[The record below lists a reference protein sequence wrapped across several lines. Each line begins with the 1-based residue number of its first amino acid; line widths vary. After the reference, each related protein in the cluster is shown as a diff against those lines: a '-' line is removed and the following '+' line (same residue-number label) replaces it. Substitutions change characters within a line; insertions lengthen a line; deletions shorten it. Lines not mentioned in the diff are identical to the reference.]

1 MHTIVE
7 LTEAPLGS
15 YQGAKMGQVATP
27 VGQACLVW
35 DDLGIREF
43 GFAAEPPEM
52 MGAPIGSP
60 IGGASISREDAKA
73 TALVTAAF
81 GQGPLTLPLVLS
93 GTDFQ
98 RQVWRAL
105 LQVPVGETISYAQLA
120 SRVGKPGA
128 ARAVGSAVGANRI
141 GFLVPCHRVVRQ
153 DGVIGQFRWGSDVKQ
168 RLLQWESRLT
178 HG

>member
-1 MHTIVE
+1 I
-7 LTEAPLGS
+7 GS
-15 YQGAKMGQVATP
+15 
-27 VGQACLVW
+27 
-35 DDLGIREF
+35 
-43 GFAAEPPEM
+43 
-52 MGAPIGSP
+52 PIGSP
-60 IGGASISREDAKA
+60 IRASISRDDARAK
-73 TALVTAAF
+73 ALVTAAF
-81 GQGPLTLPLVLS
+81 SQGSLTLPLVLS

-105 LQVPVGETISYAQLA
+105 LQIPLGETISYAQLA

-128 ARAVGSAVGANRI
+128 ARAVGSAVGANQI

-168 RLLQWESRLT
+168 RLLEWESRLT

>member
-7 LTEAPLGS
+7 LTDTRLGS
-15 YQGAKMGQVATP
+15 YQGAKMGQVVTP
-27 VGQACLVW
+27 VGPACLVW
-35 DDLGIREF
+35 DELGIREL

-52 MGAPIGSP
+52 I
-60 IGGASISREDAKA
+60 GASISRDDAKA
-73 TALVTAAF
+73 AVLVTAAF
-81 GQGPLTLPLVLS
+81 GQSALTLPLVLR

-105 LQVPVGETISYAQLA
+105 LQVPIGETISYAQLA

-141 GFLVPCHRVVRQ
+141 GFFVPCHRVVRQ

>member
-1 MHTIVE
+1 MHAIVE
-7 LTEAPLGS
+7 LTEALPGS
-15 YQGAKMGQVATP
+15 YQGTKMGQVATP

-35 DDLGIREF
+35 DEIGIRELGF
-43 GFAAEPPEM
+43 GAEPPDL
-52 MGAPIGSP
+52 MGAPIR
-60 IGGASISREDAKA
+60 ASLSRDDAKA
-73 TALVTAAF
+73 KALVTAAF
-81 GQGPLTLPLVLS
+81 GQGSLILPLVLS

-105 LQVPVGETISYAQLA
+105 LQIPVGETISYAQLA

-128 ARAVGSAVGANRI
+128 ARAVGRAVGANQI

-153 DGVIGQFRWGSDVKQ
+153 DGLIGQFRWGSDVKQ
-168 RLLQWESRLT
+168 RLLEWESRLT